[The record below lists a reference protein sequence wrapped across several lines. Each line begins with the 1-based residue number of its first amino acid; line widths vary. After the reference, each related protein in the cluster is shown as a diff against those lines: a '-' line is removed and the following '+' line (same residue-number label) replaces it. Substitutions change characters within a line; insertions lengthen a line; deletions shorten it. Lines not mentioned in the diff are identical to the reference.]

1 MAWIPFAGVA
11 AWAAYRAIT
20 RRGGNFDEPS
30 EADSGD
36 VGEPVT
42 VTIQQLAQA
51 IARAEGFG
59 VAGAIPTLAHNP
71 GDLVIPGWEGDT
83 LGSAGISVLPDDQT
97 GWARLY
103 HQLQLIV
110 DGRSHVYSLDDSISD
125 MADKW
130 TTTDQEAW
138 ANNVAGALGVSPDV
152 TLREILGA

>member
-1 MAWIPFAGVA
+1 LAWIPFAAVA
-11 AWAAYRAIT
+11 GWAAYKALT
-20 RRGGNFDEPS
+20 NGGGQFDDAAGDDS
-30 EADSGD
+30 ADSG
-36 VGEPVT
+36 GPVT

-59 VAGAIPTLAHNP
+59 VPGAIPTVAHNP

-83 LGSAGISVLPDDQT
+83 LGSAGISVLPDDNT

-125 MADKW
+125 MASKW
-130 TTTDQEAW
+130 TTTEQEAW
-138 ANNVAGALGVSPDV
+138 ANNVAAALGVSPDV